1 MQMLLLLGNTLANFM
16 NMDTT
21 ALQEHTRKPHGS
33 YSAMVEYVHQLKEDI
48 QPENW
53 LRAGI
58 ALRVTSTP
66 DKLETYSAFSGTGF
80 VTITPDKVQILKRTT
95 TIETMLLDEHP

>member
-1 MQMLLLLGNTLANFM
+1 M

-21 ALQEHTRKPHGS
+21 TLQERKPYGT
-33 YSAMVEYVHQLKEDI
+33 YSALVEYIHQLKEDT
-48 QPENW
+48 ENGI

-58 ALRVTSTP
+58 SLRVTSTP
-66 DKLETYSAFSGTGF
+66 DKLEYYTTFSGTGF
-80 VTITPDKVQILKRTT
+80 VTITPDKVRILKRTT